1 MFDAIIYKIEV
12 NTLVLSILVQLT
24 ANALSPW
31 DWFHRVS
38 VQRGPKMEQAV
49 VSTLSYDTRE
59 GCEQ

>member
-38 VQRGPKMEQAV
+38 VQGV
-49 VSTLSYDTRE
+49 VKHQFVPILNLT
-59 GCEQ
+59 